1 MRYVPFLAA
10 LAALVGGCLPA
21 LPDMEAEPA
30 PRFDVEAFFLGETA
44 GLGTLWIR
52 TRGAQTVRVSSVGT
66 AQDGA
71 LRLRQSVRLGD
82 AEPYERVWTFRPA
95 GPGRYT
101 GTLTE
106 ARGPIS
112 AQVTGNR
119 LDIRYRTGRFTTVRQ
134 SLALQPGG
142 RLALNHLRVSVLGVP
157 VAKLEEQIR
166 RVEGSVG
173 P

>member
-1 MRYVPFLAA
+1 MRHVSFLAA

-66 AQDGA
+66 AEGDA
-71 LRLRQSVRLGD
+71 LRLRQSVRRGD
-82 AEPYERVWTFRPA
+82 GPATEREWTFRPV
-95 GPGRYT
+95 GDGRYT

-106 ARGPIS
+106 ARGPVS
-112 AQVTGNR
+112 AWVEGNR
-119 LDIRYRTGRFTTVRQ
+119 LEIRYRTGRFTAVRQ

-166 RVEGSVG
+166 RVERSVG